1 MYDVRYFWKVICAA
15 ALALFAGCSATGYSI
30 AKLAPEINATR
41 STGSAQV
48 SAGDII
54 VVNFPFMPQWNHEA
68 RVRSDGQATFSL
80 VGDAQV
86 VGLSL
91 PELADRLRDMYEAKG
106 RGKDTENLTV
116 DMPSAGGAGG
126 GLGAGLAGDPTG
138 QVVYIVGD
146 VQRPG
151 PQPLAGRTL
160 TLIEAIGAAGGHLK
174 ATANLR
180 NTILV
185 RRLVGS
191 NQMHAWRL
199 DAGIYGWGEQPPI
212 FLQARDIVFVPNT
225 AIDDLDIWVDQYLR
239 RMLPFPFFLPPI

>member
-1 MYDVRYFWKVICAA
+1 MHVVNRFCWKVSCVV
-15 ALALFAGCSATGYSI
+15 ALALLASCSATGYSI

-41 STGSAQV
+41 YAGAAHV
-48 SAGDII
+48 SVGDTI
-54 VVNFPFMPQWNHEA
+54 VVTFPFMAQWDHEA
-68 RVRSDGQATFSL
+68 RVRRDGQATFRL

-91 PELADRLRDMYEAKG
+91 PELASRLREMYDAKG
-106 RGKDTENLTV
+106 RGKDVENLTV
-116 DMPSAGGAGG
+116 DMPSAGGGSGGQAGNQ
-126 GLGAGLAGDPTG
+126 PG
-138 QVVYIVGD
+138 QVVYVLGE
-146 VQRPG
+146 VQGPG
-151 PQPLAGRTL
+151 FQALSGRTL
-160 TLIEAIGAAGGHLK
+160 TLTEAISAAGGHLK

-185 RRLVGS
+185 RRLEGS
-191 NQMHAWRL
+191 NEMRSWRL
-199 DAGIYGWGEQPPI
+199 DADIYGWGNQPPI